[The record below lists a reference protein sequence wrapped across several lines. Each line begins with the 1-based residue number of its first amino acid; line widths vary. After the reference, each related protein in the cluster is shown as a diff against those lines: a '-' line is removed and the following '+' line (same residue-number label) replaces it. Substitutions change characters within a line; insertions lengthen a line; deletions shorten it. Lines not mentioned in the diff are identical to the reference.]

1 MRSALYWDWM
11 PAVLAGGLSLLGVA
25 LAAVGL
31 NGVVS
36 YSVSRRTREI
46 GIRMALGAQR
56 ASVIRM
62 VLAETLRLVAVA
74 IPLGL
79 GGALA
84 ASRYMGSMI
93 YGIRPTDTLT
103 FAGSSLAVIVVAL
116 LSSQVP
122 ALRAIRIDPARVL
135 RDQ

>member
-1 MRSALYWDWM
+1 
-11 PAVLAGGLSLLGVA
+11 
-25 LAAVGL
+25 VGL
-31 NGVVS
+31 IGVVY